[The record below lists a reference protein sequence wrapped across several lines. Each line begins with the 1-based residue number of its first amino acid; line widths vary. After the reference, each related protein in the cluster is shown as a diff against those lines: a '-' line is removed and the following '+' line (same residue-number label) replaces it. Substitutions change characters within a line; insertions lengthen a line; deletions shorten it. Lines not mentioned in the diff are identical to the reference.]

1 MTAGRGIVHEEYHSP
16 KFTKEGGTFEMC
28 QLWVNLPK
36 KHKMT
41 KPRYQA
47 ILNEQIPSVPLPL
60 GAPEEE
66 QLATVRLIAGEMA
79 DIECVPPLLG
89 GTQVSAHIRFWNSFL
104 MLGRVSSGESV

>member
-36 KHKMT
+36 KDKMT

-47 ILNEQIPSVPLPL
+47 ILNEQIPVVPLPV
-60 GAPEEE
+60 GANVCLLEG
-66 QLATVRLIAGEMA
+66 ATV
-79 DIECVPPLLG
+79 PLVVG
-89 GTQVSAHIRFWNSFL
+89 AKV
-104 MLGRVSSGESV
+104 